1 MTKLK
6 LILLKYITIPLILFI
21 GIVITP
27 FYYMA
32 IGLRK
37 LYEITNNKIKSL
49 KQHYKYIKL

>member
-6 LILLKYITIPLILFI
+6 LILLKYITIPLILFM

-37 LYEITNNKIKSL
+37 LYEITNKKIKSL
-49 KQHYKYIKL
+49 KQHYRYLKM